1 MKCITTKYIGP
12 TNYKPSRIKAVC
24 DGGSVTI
31 SYDYG
36 LDPDEIHYLAADTL
50 RRKMGWDNLQIIGS
64 GTDITN
70 KVQHVIGRR
79 ESE

>member
-12 TNYKPSRIKAVC
+12 TNYKGSRIKAVC

-31 SYDYG
+31 PYDYS
-36 LDPDEIHYLAADTL
+36 LNIDQLHDRAAKYLME
-50 RRKMGWDNLQIIGS
+50 KMGWDNLQIIGS

>member
-31 SYDYG
+31 SCDHA
-36 LDPDEIHYLAADTL
+36 LNIDELHDLAADTL
-50 RRKMGWDNLQIIGS
+50 RRKMSWDNLQIIGS

-70 KVQHVIGRR
+70 KVQHIIGRR